1 MILNIIGLLIILVV
15 LVGAFLVQRR
25 EKRNWNKGYCSDC
38 GTKWTFFS
46 YDSHGDIGYY
56 CTKCNRYIWISYNVD
71 KYK

>member
-46 YDSHGDIGYY
+46 YD
-56 CTKCNRYIWISYNVD
+56 
-71 KYK
+71 